1 MKMGLFLLL
10 IIPVFSSFN
19 VLLIDLFSFNQTGG
33 NLSALINSNNL
44 ISTPCAEV
52 FSKTATIFPFFS
64 RLQSSQKTLPEGA
77 QF

>member
-52 FSKTATIFPFFS
+52 FSKTATIFPFS
-64 RLQSSQKTLPEGA
+64 PACNHLRSHCLRRA